1 MNSLLDCD
9 DLVSSE
15 LALICPDQWQL
26 FQNAAQIRLPMAF
39 RLPDVRSPNGLL
51 GISVG
56 LWQIGRPTLA
66 FVSTLFLPADTDIA
80 KLVIRRLGLADA
92 GSVAATLPRRH
103 TPRAP

>member
-39 RLPDVRSPNGLL
+39 RLPDVRSPQRF
-51 GISVG
+51 VTEFC
-56 LWQIGRPTLA
+56 RAVADRATTLA
-66 FVSTLFLPADTDIA
+66 FVSALFAHLQM
-80 KLVIRRLGLADA
+80 
-92 GSVAATLPRRH
+92 
-103 TPRAP
+103 

>member
-39 RLPDVRSPNGLL
+39 RLPDVRSPRT
-51 GISVG
+51 VC
-56 LWQIGRPTLA
+56 
-66 FVSTLFLPADTDIA
+66 
-80 KLVIRRLGLADA
+80 
-92 GSVAATLPRRH
+92 
-103 TPRAP
+103 